1 MSYSLDVNILIDATN
16 QRSPFHEPAVQFL
29 ARCANRLE
37 MMALGWITIYGFLR
51 MVTHPSILPNP
62 LTPAEAETNISRLLR
77 RPQVRVVVEDDETWR
92 VYQRLTSRVPVRGNL
107 VSDARLAALLLQN
120 GIDRIYTR
128 DRDFL
133 KFDGL
138 EAVDPFA

>member
-16 QRSPFHEPAVQFL
+16 RRSPFHEPAVEFL
-29 ARCANRLE
+29 AKSANRLE
-37 MMALGWITIYGFLR
+37 MMALGWITIFGFLR

-62 LTPAEAETNISRLLR
+62 LTPDEAETNISRLLR
-77 RPQVRVVVEDDETWR
+77 RPQVRVVAEDDETWR
-92 VYQRLTSRVPVRGNL
+92 VYRRLTSRIPVRGNL
-107 VSDARLAALLLQN
+107 VPDAQLAALLIRH
-120 GIDRIYTR
+120 GVRRIYTR

-138 EAVDPFA
+138 EVVDPFA